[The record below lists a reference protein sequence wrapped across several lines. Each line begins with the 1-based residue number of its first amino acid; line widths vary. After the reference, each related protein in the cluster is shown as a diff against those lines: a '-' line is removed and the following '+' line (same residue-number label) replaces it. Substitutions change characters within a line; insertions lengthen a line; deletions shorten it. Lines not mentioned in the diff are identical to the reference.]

1 MSEDKQTDKFKK
13 KEKNSPQKQCSN
25 DLPLWRFKVIYSFYQ
40 TATHQSCEAKSST
53 VCAQISTNLA
63 CLK

>member
-1 MSEDKQTDKFKK
+1 MSEDKQTVKLKK
-13 KEKNSPQKQCSN
+13 KSN
-25 DLPLWRFKVIYSFYQ
+25 AATDHHHDLPLWRFKVIYSFYL

-53 VCAQISTNLA
+53 VCTQISTNLA